1 MKRTSKG
8 ILGLLVAIKE
18 VDADLGKKLELVLI
32 KDNSPQSE
40 DIKIKVLSSE
50 EAEKVR
56 NDVDI
61 EFTCGGHHYVYPE
74 YIPENEI
81 WIEGTLDPLDLLA
94 TEVHEFVERIGM
106 KYFKLQYE
114 ESHSKLANPIERMF
128 RIITSRFS
136 KE

>member
-1 MKRTSKG
+1 MKKIRE
-8 ILGLLVAIKE
+8 LVAAIKE
-18 VDADLGKKLELVLI
+18 VDSDLGKKLEIVLV
-32 KDNSPQSE
+32 KEGNPQSE
-40 DIKIKVLSSE
+40 DIKIKVLSPK

-56 NDVDI
+56 NDIDI

-81 WIEGTLDPLDLLA
+81 WVEGTLDAVDLLS

-106 KYFKLQYE
+106 KYFKLKYE

-128 RIITSRFS
+128 RIITSRLN